1 MKWADL
7 RTHLERPH
15 SGTVAVGA
23 VVAVVMWY
31 TYAAGLT
38 PEPPTLILAAA
49 AVAASFLFNRLTR
62 DDDATDAIE

>member
-1 MKWADL
+1 MDWTSL
-7 RTHLERPH
+7 RKALEHRH

-23 VVAVVMWY
+23 AVAVVLWY

-49 AVAASFLFNRLTR
+49 AVVAAFAFNRV
-62 DDDATDAIE
+62 TDRFQ

>member
-1 MKWADL
+1 MSMDWTSL
-7 RTHLERPH
+7 REALEHRH

-23 VVAVVMWY
+23 AVAVVLWY

-49 AVAASFLFNRLTR
+49 AVVAAFAFNRISNSL
-62 DDDATDAIE
+62 E

>member
-1 MKWADL
+1 MSMDWTSL
-7 RTHLERPH
+7 REALEHRH

-23 VVAVVMWY
+23 AVAVVLWY

-49 AVAASFLFNRLTR
+49 AVVAAFAFNRISDSL
-62 DDDATDAIE
+62 E

>member
-1 MKWADL
+1 MKWTDL
-7 RTHLERPH
+7 RKALQHRH

-23 VVAVVMWY
+23 AVAVVMWY

-38 PEPPTLILAAA
+38 PEPPALILAAA

-62 DDDATDAIE
+62 DDDSDAAK